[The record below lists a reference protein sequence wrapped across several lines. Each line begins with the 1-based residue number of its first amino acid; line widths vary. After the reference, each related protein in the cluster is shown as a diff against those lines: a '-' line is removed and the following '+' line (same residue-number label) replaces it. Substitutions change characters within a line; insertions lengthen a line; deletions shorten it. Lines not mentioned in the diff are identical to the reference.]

1 LGVIRAKAGRVQI
14 TSVIVHTVTFRLRL
28 RHELPRRPA
37 ISTAPQT
44 DAGRSASARAFIH
57 SLNILVKY
65 TRLYGVNHKRTKT
78 QFQTSW
84 TELQQA
90 VTGDNGFLLGVSDNK
105 LLLGGIPLESGQAER
120 SFAQLLTAAGLA
132 SIHFTS
138 KVSLDDFTRL
148 VRAFAMGGS
157 KAQDFAKQ
165 IKEALG
171 DGKNSSIRI
180 NEVKFVAADP
190 ATGEIS
196 MAAQIA
202 AQSLGPEFKQWLNDP
217 QKLLQLIAA
226 AQGAGAGGP
235 GEAGGAPLGSV
246 PTVAIPSGGGTGG
259 GGGTGSGGGTGT
271 GGGGGTGSG
280 GGTGT
285 GGGGTGTGGGG
296 GTGTGRGGSGGGPAW
311 KGGVVPLQEEEV
323 IQTIRL
329 LTHFGQAMQDPNAS
343 PENLKLELGKAP
355 EGAKVNLA
363 GLLESLASQVSHE
376 ETDDTPLL
384 MKAAEHMAI
393 KFALDR
399 YSKGEVKVNAVHQMM
414 EHMSRQ
420 MDTLRQILRV
430 QEDKMSKAGILVESH
445 ADILDRMFWSEV
457 PEAGKKSVL
466 LSGEAA
472 CVPPRNIRQFVE
484 VLLER
489 GDRELAAKI
498 LANYSGCLD
507 AKEAE
512 PRRKTAIGLSQI
524 ADLYASTSDD
534 VMSNT
539 IALLGDK
546 LSRETDPEIQ
556 SLLSAAYA
564 RFGQEACARKKYKA
578 IAEVCSSFD
587 LIGQERPK
595 LVQDLRSRV
604 GVENRLPEMIEEA
617 INAAE
622 VAEDLVNVLQQL
634 PRSSV
639 EHLAE
644 RFFRSHK
651 REECDRIVEL
661 VNELGQSGVEDLR
674 EILRTGQPRQAAST
688 VGLLSRLGVA
698 SLLELLPSRISEFN
712 RFYQDIIVRQIAYG
726 AAPDRGRTLLELLE
740 MLDPLILP
748 EAIDEIGMSLDRS
761 ASSSLIAL
769 AAAGETRSRPPFVQL
784 KAIESL
790 GRLREPEAVPVLRS
804 IMDDKKM
811 WGHSQHRELRIAA
824 AQALSKIDPRYAA
837 QAMGDS
843 SLESAELAITPLDPA
858 PACPWVRQRRYERI
872 ILPRTLSATLSSSWG
887 KSNIIMREM
896 SLGGGMGTRSDNLR
910 VGSEAN
916 VEISLGVKKIRGQ
929 ILLRRARVNEIG
941 FEFVSMDLDSRHRL
955 RRFLMEAV
963 GKAPVNLSDTWDGER
978 KV

>member
-1 LGVIRAKAGRVQI
+1 M
-14 TSVIVHTVTFRLRL
+14 
-28 RHELPRRPA
+28 
-37 ISTAPQT
+37 
-44 DAGRSASARAFIH
+44 
-57 SLNILVKY
+57 KY
-65 TRLYGVNHKRTKT
+65 TRLYGVNHKRTDG
-78 QFQTSW
+78 QFQTTW

-90 VTGDNGFLLGVSDNK
+90 LTGDNGFLLGVSENR
-105 LLLGGIPLESGQAER
+105 LLLDGIPLETGQAER

-132 SIHFTS
+132 SIHFTN
-138 KVSLDDFTRL
+138 KVTLDDFTRL
-148 VRAFAMGGS
+148 VRAFSMGGS

-165 IKEALG
+165 LKEALG
-171 DGKNSSIRI
+171 DNKNSSIRI

-196 MAAQIA
+196 IAAQIA

-226 AQGAGAGGP
+226 AQGATSGGS
-235 GEAGGAPLGSV
+235 GEPGGAPLGSV
-246 PTVAIPSGGGTGG
+246 PTVPNPG
-259 GGGTGSGGGTGT
+259 GGGTGT
-271 GGGGGTGSG
+271 GGGD
-280 GGTGT
+280 GTGT
-285 GGGGTGTGGGG
+285 GG
-296 GTGTGRGGSGGGPAW
+296 GTGTGRGGSGVGPAW
-311 KGGVVPLQEEEV
+311 KGGVVALQEEEV

-343 PENLKLELGKAP
+343 PEDLKAEIGKAP
-355 EGAKVNLA
+355 AGAKVNLA
-363 GLLESLASQVSHE
+363 GLLESLAAQVSHDQ
-376 ETDDTPLL
+376 ETSDTPLL

-393 KFALDR
+393 KFALER

-430 QEDKMSKAGILVESH
+430 QEEKMGKAGILVESH

-489 GDRELAAKI
+489 GDDELAAKI
-498 LANYSGCLD
+498 LTNYCSCLD
-507 AKEAE
+507 AKDAD

-524 ADLYASTSDD
+524 ADLYASATDE
-534 VMSNT
+534 VMPSA
-539 IALLGDK
+539 IALMGEK
-546 LSRETDPEIQ
+546 LSKESDPEIQ
-556 SLLSAAYA
+556 SLLSAAYT
-564 RFGQEACARKKYKA
+564 RFGQEACSRKKYKA
-578 IAEVCSSFD
+578 IAEVCSSLD
-587 LIGQERPK
+587 RIAQERPV
-595 LVQDLRSRV
+595 LIQDLRSRM
-604 GVENRLPEMIEEA
+604 GIENRLPEMIEEA

-622 VAEDLVNVLQQL
+622 VPEELVTVLQLL
-634 PRSSV
+634 PRNSV
-639 EHLAE
+639 EQLAD
-644 RFFRSHK
+644 RFFRSQK
-651 REECDRIVEL
+651 RVECDRIVEL
-661 VNELGQSGVEDLR
+661 VGELGQPGVADLR
-674 EILRTGQPRQAAST
+674 EMLRTGQPRQAAST
-688 VGLLSRLGVA
+688 VGLLSRLGVTT
-698 SLLELLPSRISEFN
+698 LLEILPSRMSEFN
-712 RFYQDIIVRQIAYG
+712 RFYQDVLVRQIAYG

-769 AAAGETRSRPPFVQL
+769 ATAGETRSRPPFVQL

-790 GRLREPEAVPVLRS
+790 GRLRETEAVPVLRS
-804 IMDDKKM
+804 IVEDKKI
-811 WGHSQHRELRIAA
+811 WGYSQHRELRIAA
-824 AQALSKIDPRYAA
+824 AQALSKIDPRYGA
-837 QAMGDS
+837 QALSDS
-843 SLESAELAITPLDPA
+843 GLESGEMTVAPLDPA

-872 ILPRTLSATLSSSWG
+872 ILPRTLTATLSSSWG
-887 KSNIIMREM
+887 KSHVVMREM
-896 SLGGGMGTRSDNLR
+896 SLGGGMGTRNDNLR

-955 RRFLMEAV
+955 RRILMEALE
-963 GKAPVNLSDTWDGER
+963 KAPTNRTDTWDGER